1 MKVQS
6 LVKYPLLT
14 LPNDTSIFP
23 MGFPTGKH
31 PVVCR
36 IEYENQIRLFDL
48 SITCLL
54 GAICGVPWVQRIA
67 GSTIPFEYPLLNLLG
82 GCSSDI
88 ELARFLEALVPG
100 KIEIALLLL

>member
-36 IEYENQIRLFDL
+36 IEYENQ
-48 SITCLL
+48 ITCLL